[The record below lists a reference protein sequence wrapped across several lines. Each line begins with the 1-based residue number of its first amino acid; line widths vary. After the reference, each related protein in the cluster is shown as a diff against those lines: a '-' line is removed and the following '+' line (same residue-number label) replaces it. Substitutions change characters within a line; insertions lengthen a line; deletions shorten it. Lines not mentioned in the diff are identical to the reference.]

1 MSGWAEFWDEHALKA
16 RTAIEADGYCI
27 GGSPLP
33 LDIVNAVA
41 DDIAWKLQLSTHH
54 SFLEAGCGAGL
65 FLSLLRDKCAGMYGC
80 DLSANMIKKAGEF
93 AKGVPLCV
101 SEASRVPFAPRSF
114 DRVLC
119 YSVFLCFPDET
130 YAKEAVR
137 ELVRV
142 TKPGGK
148 ILIGELSDPAK
159 LPEYHREKE
168 RLGLSGNGKSEP
180 APLPQNNLK
189 YLNLSPAFF
198 EKFLPALDEKFDFHI
213 LPQNIPGK
221 VTSILRYDV
230 LIELHGN

>member
-1 MSGWAEFWDEHALKA
+1 MSGWAEFWDEHALKSM
-16 RTAIEADGYCI
+16 TAIEADGYCV

-33 LDIVNAVA
+33 LDVVNAVA
-41 DDIAWKLQLSTHH
+41 DDIARKLQLATHH
-54 SFLEAGCGAGL
+54 SLLEAGCGAGL
-65 FLSLLRDKCAGMYGC
+65 FLSLLRDKCGKLYGC
-80 DLSANMIKKAGEF
+80 DLSVNMIKKAREF
-93 AKGVPLCV
+93 ARGVPLCI
-101 SEASRVPFAPRSF
+101 SEASLVPFVACSF

-119 YSVFLCFPDET
+119 YSVFLCFPDEE
-130 YAKEAVR
+130 YAKKTIC

-159 LPEYHREKE
+159 LPDYHREKE
-168 RLGLSGNGKSEP
+168 RLGLSGNGKSES
-180 APLPQNNLK
+180 APLSQNNLK
-189 YLNLSPAFF
+189 YLNLPPAFF
-198 EKFLPALDEKFDFHI
+198 EKFLPTLDEKFDFHI